1 MRTCVKCLREFNLL
15 PRHQGYSNVCPGC
28 SSGDVA
34 PLVAKVAWSGK
45 HTVEI
50 EITSDTKAAA
60 RFNNAQRRWGAG
72 VTRSL
77 TEPKEPRSEA
87 NYSKK
92 GTGAEGGAGY
102 TTSLGEKRT
111 VKR

>member
-1 MRTCVKCLREFNLL
+1 MPICSKCE
-15 PRHQGYSNVCPGC
+15 HQFQLTADHKGYANVCPVC
-28 SSGDVA
+28 SDGDVSR
-34 PLVAKVAWSGK
+34 LVAKVAWSGK

-50 EITSDTKAAA
+50 EITADRRSAAY
-60 RFNNAQRRWGAG
+60 FNGAQRRWGAG

-77 TEPKEPRSEA
+77 TEPKEPKSEA

-92 GTGAEGGAGY
+92 GSGAEGGAGY

-111 VKR
+111 VRR